1 MSDRKSTASLTAT
14 AETEH
19 GTFHVSGTLSPYDV
33 ENLYEQFAML
43 GRSERGDVRVDVQ
56 LADAVANSPELRA
69 FTRRM
74 KRLRRH
80 GVTVHFYAARGRKR
94 PPNPPR

>member
-1 MSDRKSTASLTAT
+1 MSNGKGTASLTAVAST
-14 AETEH
+14 DH
-19 GTFHVSGTLSPYDV
+19 GSFHVSGPLSPYDV

-43 GRSERGDVRVDVQ
+43 GRPEHGEVRVEVE
-56 LADAVANSPELRA
+56 LADASANSPELRA

-94 PPNPPR
+94 TPIR

>member
-1 MSDRKSTASLTAT
+1 M
-14 AETEH
+14 
-19 GTFHVSGTLSPYDV
+19 HVSGTLSPYDV
-33 ENLYEQFAML
+33 ENLYEQFATL
-43 GRSERGDVRVDVQ
+43 GRSERGDVRVEVQ
-56 LADAVANSPELRA
+56 LADATANSPEVRA

-94 PPNPPR
+94 ATNPPR